1 MLQINNKQSLKLTKG
16 KNDTI
21 ILTIV
26 LKPEKTNYTKEQNVI
41 TLNTKIYQRSI
52 QRHWTKGT
60 KQV

>member
-26 LKPEKTNYTKEQNVI
+26 LKPEKTNYIKE
-41 TLNTKIYQRSI
+41 
-52 QRHWTKGT
+52 
-60 KQV
+60 